1 MNNSSLP
8 SSHPDFAGA
17 MGGRALPPPPARPGM
32 FGHLSRDSA
41 SYTSA
46 ASTASPYGGYADAIL
61 GGRYAAAAAAAVA
74 EPLPPSLSQD
84 LRRQDAM
91 ALGVFGD
98 GVGQHH
104 QHQASLLLEEKLLRL
119 HHITEAELAARAFRD
134 QVAAQEQQ
142 RQAQQQAAQQQQQAA
157 QDERFIA
164 DSIDRIVALQEHQA
178 LQRLAAGGAAGGL
191 GGSLGW
197 LASQAQ
203 GGYSH
208 AQQLQLAEEAAAIR
222 ERFAHGRAIEEDA
235 ARRHRAQQHR
245 HQFQHQDHH
254 STIVGHGRGGLGGP
268 GPGPGPGPGR
278 NVTAIHSLAPSAL
291 NAGNDALARL
301 LQLQQLSDEDLIQRA
316 AEVQQNVVLREG
328 LDPRSGAAGRVAAES
343 LLERQFLEAHL
354 LRGGV
359 VGGGLGGLSRFQPG
373 GAERAGPVAAV
384 TARSIWGGDD
394 GHRQQMSLD
403 PIHQAYIDA
412 SLARR
417 GLGNPP
423 SHNVGNNFRPGLG
436 HPAVAAGGSHPQQPS
451 NLIPQQPY
459 QQPLRYFMNGTEVDM
474 DGNPFPIANEGND
487 SNVISRFISA
497 VTQRVPEIGPALAV
511 LLPQGKD
518 PTLIGHEFMN
528 VVDAAAALL
537 RSIQERCARSNDDVT
552 FDLHRR
558 ITGCIA
564 LIESNSVDLGLEG
577 APPRAVSALAPPPP
591 MAHAGIVPPLSAMR
605 PGAYQ
610 SLLGGGA
617 AAGGMVLYPIHE
629 EQLAMAHRHHQ
640 HHQASVISYQSV
652 IPPEGN
658 VALASL
664 KGNNNV
670 SQHGVTNSES
680 PVDDNMPMM
689 AMYKSNKKAAKR
701 AMKAEK
707 RKRKPKLVHKVNA
720 LLKTVDPPSKKLVH
734 HTLFKGGF
742 DPNKVAE
749 SSRLPESEIPDCSTP
764 SDPTKE
770 APQEKPASP
779 KTSGGSSTKS
789 DDAKESAEAYD
800 NDERS
805 QPTKKRR
812 AVDQSNDDDDN
823 DNDYN
828 SIPVDNIYQ
837 KNGKVKNDNKH
848 GPHGDVIEKLFDC
861 VVKPSTDNIDENEA
875 KSKLSADDA
884 CNGGPPLS
892 EGAIDKSVEPS
903 PQEVV
908 SKSVEDAAG
917 DHDANDAR
925 PHGPRTES
933 ESSVITE
940 DSEKRATT
948 DVDVHLGAA
957 SVLLDLMGK

>member
-17 MGGRALPPPPARPGM
+17 MGGRALPLPPPARPGM
-32 FGHLSRDSA
+32 FGHLGRDSA

-46 ASTASPYGGYADAIL
+46 ASTASPYHGYADAIL
-61 GGRYAAAAAAAVA
+61 GGRYAAAAAAAA
-74 EPLPPSLSQD
+74 AADPLPPSLSQE

-91 ALGVFGD
+91 VLGVFGD
-98 GVGQHH
+98 GVGVGVGQHHQHH
-104 QHQASLLLEEKLLRL
+104 QHQASLLEEKLLRL

-142 RQAQQQAAQQQQQAA
+142 KQAQQQAAQQQQQAA

-164 DSIDRIVALQEHQA
+164 ESIGRIVALQEHQA

-191 GGSLGW
+191 GSSLGR
-197 LASQAQ
+197 LASQAY
-203 GGYSH
+203 GGYAH

-222 ERFAHGRAIEEDA
+222 ERFSHGRVIEEDA
-235 ARRHRAQQHR
+235 ARRHQMQQHR
-245 HQFQHQDHH
+245 HQFQHQDH
-254 STIVGHGRGGLGGP
+254 RGGLGGA
-268 GPGPGPGPGR
+268 GPGRGR
-278 NVTAIHSLAPSAL
+278 NVTAIHSLTPSTS
-291 NAGNDALARL
+291 NAGNDTLARL

-328 LDPRSGAAGRVAAES
+328 LDPRSGTAGRVAAES
-343 LLERQFLEAHL
+343 LLERQLLEAHL
-354 LRGGV
+354 LRSGV
-359 VGGGLGGLSRFQPG
+359 VGGGLGALGALSRFQPG

-384 TARSIWGGDD
+384 AARSI
-394 GHRQQMSLD
+394 D

-436 HPAVAAGGSHPQQPS
+436 HPAVAAGASHPQQPS
-451 NLIPQQPY
+451 NLIPQQHH

-474 DGNPFPIANEGND
+474 DGNPFPIANEGNEG
-487 SNVISRFISA
+487 NVITRFISA
-497 VTQRVPEIGPALAV
+497 VMQRVPEIRPALAV
-511 LLPQGKD
+511 LQPQGRD
-518 PTLIGHEFMN
+518 PTLIAHDFMH
-528 VVDAAAALL
+528 VVDSAAALL
-537 RSIQERCARSNDDVT
+537 RSVQERCARSNDDVT

-564 LIESNSVDLGLEG
+564 LIESNSADLGLEG

-591 MAHAGIVPPLSAMR
+591 MAHAMR
-605 PGAYQ
+605 HAQLLGAYQ
-610 SLLGGGA
+610 PLQGGGA
-617 AAGGMVLYPIHE
+617 VAGGMVPYPIPE
-629 EQLAMAHRHHQ
+629 EQLAMAHRHQQ

-652 IPPEGN
+652 ILPEGN
-658 VALASL
+658 AAYASL
-664 KGNNNV
+664 KGNNIV

-707 RKRKPKLVHKVNA
+707 RKRKPKLVHKANA
-720 LLKTVDPPSKKLVH
+720 SLKTVDHPPKKLVH

-742 DPNKVAE
+742 DPNEIAE
-749 SSRLPESEIPDCSTP
+749 SSGLPTSKIPDCSTP
-764 SDPTKE
+764 SDLTKE

-789 DDAKESAEAYD
+789 DDAKESAEADD
-800 NDERS
+800 NDGRS

-812 AVDQSNDDDDN
+812 AVDQSNDDDD
-823 DNDYN
+823 DDDDYN

-848 GPHGDVIEKLFDC
+848 GPHGDVLKKLFDC
-861 VVKPSTDNIDENEA
+861 VDKPSTDNIDENEA
-875 KSKLSADDA
+875 KSKPSADDEPTKDSVS
-884 CNGGPPLS
+884 NGGPPMS

-908 SKSVEDAAG
+908 SKSVEDAGG
-917 DHDANDAR
+917 DHDANNVR
-925 PHGPRTES
+925 PHLVITPH
-933 ESSVITE
+933 SVITE
-940 DSEKRATT
+940 VTEKRATT